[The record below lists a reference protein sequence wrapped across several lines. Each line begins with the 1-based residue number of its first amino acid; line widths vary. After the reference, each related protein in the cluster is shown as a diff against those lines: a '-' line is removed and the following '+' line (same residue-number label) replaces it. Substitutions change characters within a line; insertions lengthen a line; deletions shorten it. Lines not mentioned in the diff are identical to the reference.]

1 MRSRQRK
8 NDGRSI
14 ARLWHSD
21 APGPAMTRALLSPI
35 AWAFG
40 GAVRVRNAL
49 FDRGVF
55 RSTSAAIPVVS
66 VGNLSVGGT
75 GKTPLAAYFAMRL
88 KAAGATPA
96 LVMRGVGDDES
107 RAYAVLAPGALV
119 ITDADRVRG
128 VRSAAQRGADVAIL
142 DDAFQHRR
150 IRRDFDIVVLSAD
163 RRHIRPRLLPAGPQR
178 EPIESLRRA
187 ALAVIVRKAAGRDRV
202 ERIRALVQEI
212 VPHLAIA
219 EVSLAPAG
227 TVNWRSGEERSL
239 ETMGDQRLLAIA
251 GIGNPDAFF
260 KQLAP
265 YASHVEPMPFRDHY
279 AFTERDALFLADCA
293 AGFDAVVCTLKDAV
307 KLGPIWPRQAPEL
320 WYVSQRLEVEEG
332 EAEVQRILARLL
344 DLRPSNRQ

>member
-1 MRSRQRK
+1 
-8 NDGRSI
+8 
-14 ARLWHSD
+14 
-21 APGPAMTRALLSPI
+21 MTRTLLSPI

-55 RSTSAAIPVVS
+55 RSTAAAIPVVS

-75 GKTPLAAYFAMRL
+75 GKTPLAAHLAMQL
-88 KAAGATPA
+88 KAAGASPA
-96 LVMRGVGDDES
+96 VVMRGVGEDES
-107 RAYAVLAPGALV
+107 RAYAMLAPGVLV
-119 ITDADRVRG
+119 VTDADRVRG
-128 VRSAAQRGADVAIL
+128 VRTAAARGADVAVL

-150 IRRDFDIVVLSAD
+150 IKRDFDVVVLSAD
-163 RRHIRPRLLPAGPQR
+163 RRHIRPKLLPAGPQR
-178 EPIESLRRA
+178 EPLDSLRRA
-187 ALAVIVRKAAGRDRV
+187 SLAVIVRKAADRDSV
-202 ERIRALVQEI
+202 SRIRELVNELF
-212 VPHLAIA
+212 PHLPVAD
-219 EVSLAPAG
+219 VSLAPAG
-227 TVNWRSGEERSL
+227 LVNWRGRQERALEVMGE
-239 ETMGDQRLLAIA
+239 QRVLAVA

-265 YASHVEPMPFRDHY
+265 YARHVEQMPFRDHH
-279 AFTERDALFLADCA
+279 AFRDRDAVFLADIA

-320 WYVSQRLEVEEG
+320 WYVSQRLEVEKG